1 MSAIEQEML
10 LIDKVSSSKS
20 KEEVDQLPNPL
31 QEFLN
36 NSFTKLF
43 KLWKNKRLPIE
54 DQSEECI
61 EFIYHLF
68 FK

>member
-20 KEEVDQLPNPL
+20 KEEVDQLSSPL

-36 NSFTKLF
+36 NSFTQLF